1 MGFWTGIDLPRLIA
15 ARRLLH
21 DGLPDEP
28 MHGQVPRAG
37 IPRTFHPASL
47 AA

>member
-1 MGFWTGIDLPRLIA
+1 MGYETGIDLSKLLA

-21 DGLPDEP
+21 EGLPDEP
-28 MHGQVPRAG
+28 MHGQVAKAG
-37 IPRTFHPASL
+37 IPNTFRR